1 MSNFPSRSPTNRLCA
16 ESFLLLS
23 FRPNSLPAPSTS
35 QNRLLAQLSADDLA
49 LLHPHLQPVDLPVGM
64 VLIEPDRPITHAV
77 FPETGLCSVIASM
90 QERSRIEI
98 GLFGRDGLA
107 GTVLVLGSNRVPH
120 QTFMQVSGAGLRI
133 EAEALTQA
141 IEASATLRLLLLRY
155 TQTFLVQTAQTALA
169 NASAPAEERLARW
182 LAMYHDRQDGD
193 DLSVTHEFLSLMLG
207 VRRPTVTVAL
217 QMLEGAGLV
226 RAQRGRVR
234 VLNRPGLIEAA
245 GPAYGPAE
253 AEYERLIGPL
263 RRSGAES
270 GPDQSSTS

>member
-1 MSNFPSRSPTNRLCA
+1 MSNPTIY
-16 ESFLLLS
+16 
-23 FRPNSLPAPSTS
+23 
-35 QNRLLAQLSADDLA
+35 QNRLLARLGPDDLA
-49 LLHPHLQPVDLPVGM
+49 LLTPHLEPVDLPVGM

-77 FPETGLCSVIASM
+77 FPETGLCSVIASL
-90 QERSRIEI
+90 QERNRIEI

-107 GTVLVLGSNRVPH
+107 GTVLALGSNRVPH
-120 QTFMQVSGAGLRI
+120 QTFMQVPGAGLRI
-133 EAEALTQA
+133 EAGVLTRA
-141 IEASATLRLLLLRY
+141 IEASASLRLLLLRY
-155 TQTFLVQTAQTALA
+155 TQTFLIQTAQTALA

-193 DLSVTHEFLSLMLG
+193 DLSVTHEFLSMMLG

-253 AEYERLIGPL
+253 AEYERLVGPL
-263 RRSGAES
+263 RRGGAQ
-270 GPDQSSTS
+270 GTDQALDHSSAS

>member
-1 MSNFPSRSPTNRLCA
+1 MST
-16 ESFLLLS
+16 
-23 FRPNSLPAPSTS
+23 PSTYR
-35 QNRLLAQLSADDLA
+35 NRLLSQLGADDLER
-49 LLHPHLQPVDLPVGM
+49 LVPHLQPVDLPVGL

-77 FPETGLCSVIASM
+77 FPETGLCSVIANL
-90 QERSRIEI
+90 QERSRVEI
-98 GLFGRDGLA
+98 GLYGRDGLV
-107 GTVLVLGSNRVPH
+107 GTVLALGSNRVPH
-120 QTFMQVSGAGLRI
+120 QTFMQVSGSGLRI
-133 EAEALTQA
+133 EAEVLTHA
-141 IEASATLRLLLLRY
+141 IAESPTLRQLLLRY
-155 TQTFLVQTAQTALA
+155 VQTFLIQTAQTALA

-217 QMLEGAGLV
+217 QMLEGAGLI

-234 VLNRPGLIEAA
+234 VLDRAGLVEAA

-263 RRSGAES
+263 RRSSQASEQAG
-270 GPDQSSTS
+270 GPGHGGPP

>member
-1 MSNFPSRSPTNRLCA
+1 MNAPT
-16 ESFLLLS
+16 
-23 FRPNSLPAPSTS
+23 TY
-35 QNRLLAQLSADDLA
+35 QNRLLARLGPDDLA
-49 LLHPHLQPVDLPVGM
+49 LLQPHLEPVDLPVGL
-64 VLIEPDRPITHAV
+64 VVIEPDQPITHAV
-77 FPETGLCSVIASM
+77 FPETGLCSVIASL
-90 QERSRIEI
+90 QERSRVEI
-98 GLFGRDGLA
+98 GLYGRDGLV
-107 GTVLVLGSNRVPH
+107 GTVLALGSNRVPH
-120 QTFMQVSGAGLRI
+120 QTFMQVSGTGLRI
-133 EAEALTQA
+133 EAEALTRA
-141 IEASATLRLLLLRY
+141 IEASASLRLLILRY

-193 DLSVTHEFLSLMLG
+193 DLSVTHEFLSMMLG

-234 VLNRPGLIEAA
+234 VLDRRGLIEAA

-263 RRSGAES
+263 RRDRDERAE
-270 GPDQSSTS
+270 P

>member
-1 MSNFPSRSPTNRLCA
+1 MSTPPT
-16 ESFLLLS
+16 
-23 FRPNSLPAPSTS
+23 FR
-35 QNRLLAQLSADDLA
+35 NRLLNQLGADDLA
-49 LLHPHLQPVDLPVGM
+49 RLTPHLQPVDLPVGL

-77 FPETGLCSVIASM
+77 FPETGLCSVIANL
-90 QERSRIEI
+90 QERSRVEI
-98 GLFGRDGLA
+98 GLYGRDGLV
-107 GTVLVLGSNRVPH
+107 GTVLALGSNRVPH
-120 QTFMQVSGAGLRI
+120 QTFMQVSGTGLRI
-133 EAEALTQA
+133 EAGVLTRA
-141 IEASATLRLLLLRY
+141 IADSATLRLLLLRY
-155 TQTFLVQTAQTALA
+155 VQTFLIQTAQTALA

-234 VLNRPGLIEAA
+234 VLDRAGLVEAA

-263 RRSGAES
+263 RRDQAGSQPSGQAA
-270 GPDQSSTS
+270 GPEQGGAP